1 MMSKINFNKGDK
13 KMTSFEVLKQTF
25 TVVFVISIF
34 DFMFYLMYV
43 EDGTIIPLVVC
54 GLPLTLIL
62 IVLFTQSMMH
72 FLGIGQM
79 VITNGNEM
87 VLRTSR
93 SGLKKTSRF
102 SSLSK
107 MITNPMAKMMMK
119 DVDKDGDGRVSF
131 DEWAEMSFEDLSIN
145 QRPWD
150 WDFKM
155 AYEKIS
161 KKFDL
166 PSNNSP
172 ISFEDFSVYTD
183 SEDRTNFDE
192 IDTDNDGFI
201 TKEQFVDYFWELGKS
216 ELNELRIEF
225 DKYDLDG
232 DGYLSLEELS
242 TLISSSN
249 QEDWAEE
256 KPEVEEKSDDWW
268 SEEN

>member
-1 MMSKINFNKGDK
+1 
-13 KMTSFEVLKQTF
+13 
-25 TVVFVISIF
+25 
-34 DFMFYLMYV
+34 
-43 EDGTIIPLVVC
+43 
-54 GLPLTLIL
+54 
-62 IVLFTQSMMH
+62 
-72 FLGIGQM
+72 
-79 VITNGNEM
+79 
-87 VLRTSR
+87 
-93 SGLKKTSRF
+93 
-102 SSLSK
+102 
-107 MITNPMAKMMMK
+107 MK

-150 WDFKM
+150 WDFKV

-242 TLISSSN
+242 TLISSGD

-256 KPEVEEKSDDWW
+256 KTDNWW
-268 SEEN
+268 LE

>member
-1 MMSKINFNKGDK
+1 MASASMSEINFHPDDK
-13 KMTSFEVLKQTF
+13 IMTLSDLIKKVGNIIFVL
-25 TVVFVISIF
+25 SIF
-34 DFMFYLMYV
+34 ILFSYLYYI
-43 EDGTIIPLVVC
+43 EDDTIIPLIVC
-54 GLPLTLIL
+54 GLPLTLMVIALL
-62 IVLFTQSMMH
+62 IQSIMH
-72 FLGIGQM
+72 VSGFGKM
-79 VITNGNEM
+79 VITNDNQM

-131 DEWAEMSFEDLSIN
+131 DEWTEMSFEDLSMN

-172 ISFEDFSVYTD
+172 MSFEDFSVYTD
-183 SEDRTNFDE
+183 SDDRTNFDE

-232 DGYLSLEELS
+232 DGYISLEELS
-242 TLISSSN
+242 TLISSGD

-256 KPEVEEKSDDWW
+256 KTDNWW
-268 SEEN
+268 LE

>member
-79 VITNGNEM
+79 VITNSNEM

-107 MITNPMAKMMMK
+107 MVTNPMAKMMMK
-119 DVDKDGDGRVSF
+119 DADKDGDGRVSF

-192 IDTDNDGFI
+192 IDIDNDGFI

-232 DGYLSLEELS
+232 DSHLSLEELS

-256 KPEVEEKSDDWW
+256 KTDNWW
-268 SEEN
+268 SK